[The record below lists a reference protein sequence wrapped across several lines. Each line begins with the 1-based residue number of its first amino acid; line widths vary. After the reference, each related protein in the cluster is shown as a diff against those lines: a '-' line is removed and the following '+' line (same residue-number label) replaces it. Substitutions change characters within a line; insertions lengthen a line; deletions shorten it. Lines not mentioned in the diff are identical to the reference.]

1 MKQASRRKYHYI
13 YKITRTFDDKFY
25 IGMHS
30 TENLEDGY
38 FGSGKLITRS
48 IKKHGID
55 KHVKEILEYLPC
67 RDTLKLKEKELVNK
81 ELLEDKNCMNLKIGG
96 EGGWPPGVGF
106 KGFINEEHQKK
117 CNEAGQIARSLKF
130 KNDPIFRKKYSDR
143 MYVVHALK
151 LQIVSP
157 RFSGKKHSA
166 ETRAQM
172 SISQQGKQAG
182 ENNSQYG
189 VRWAWVVRLNEK
201 PKKIK
206 LELLDEYLQQGYV
219 RGQKKCP
226 DDGMVDLPR

>member
-1 MKQASRRKYHYI
+1 MIRADKRKYHYI
-13 YKITRTFDDKFY
+13 YKITRFDGKFY

-30 TENLEDGY
+30 TNVLEDVY

-48 IKKHGID
+48 IKKHGIE
-55 KHVKEILEYLPC
+55 KHSKEIVEFL
-67 RDTLKLKEKELVNK
+67 DTREALKLREKEIVIQEIIDDPL
-81 ELLEDKNCMNLKIGG
+81 CMNLQLGG
-96 EGGWPPGVGF
+96 GGGG
-106 KGFINEEHQKK
+106 GFINEEHQKK

-219 RGQKKCP
+219 RGQKNAQV
-226 DDGMVDLPR
+226 MER